1 MQLIEA
7 THGLCSVM
15 ASGPSD
21 RRLFYKKK
29 IMATKI
35 TIEINLVYS

>member
-7 THGLCSVM
+7 THVM
-15 ASGPSD
+15 ASGLSD

-29 IMATKI
+29 TMATR
-35 TIEINLVYS
+35 